1 MSREFLIN
9 LIFLLFINALVKPV
23 YIFWIDRNVQNVVG
37 QEYGIYFSLLSF
49 SYLFQIINDFGLQN
63 FNARNISRHRSLIHK
78 YLPGILR
85 LKAILGV
92 LYSVVVLLA
101 AYLIG
106 YEGDYLVLLFWIVII
121 QLMTS
126 FLLYLRSN
134 IAGLGFYRVDS
145 FLSILDKLLLII
157 ICGALFLTPSLRGT
171 FQIEWF
177 LYGQIGALGVSILAA
192 TLFLLPKVRL
202 TGHKVKITFMWL
214 ILKQSYPFA
223 LIYILMMVYTRIDAV
238 MLERMLEDGV
248 QESFTYASAYRLLDA
263 ANMITYLFVGLLL
276 PMFSRMLGQKEAIG
290 PLFEVSIKMLTIV
303 TACIALPVIF
313 QSESIVEWL
322 YDYGTDYSAS
332 ILNLLILGFIF
343 ISFGQLFGALLIANG
358 TVLPL
363 NKIYIGGIIINI
375 TSNILLIPHWKAY
388 GAALSTLFTEVFVA
402 ISLGLMIYKTFRG
415 LWQWRWVLKI
425 LGYSF
430 LTGFAIFTS
439 YQYLELDWKWHYFMT
454 LAMCAGL
461 SFVLRMIPSKEILKV
476 LQINQRI
483 KEGDSEIKK

>member
-1 MSREFLIN
+1 MKSTWEQMSREFLIN

-23 YIFWIDRNVQNVVG
+23 YIFWIDRTVQNVVG

-63 FNARNISRHRSLIHK
+63 FNARNISRHRSLVHK

-92 LYSVVVLLA
+92 LYSGVVLLA

-106 YEGDYLVLLFWIVII
+106 YEGDYMVLLFWIVII

-134 IAGLGFYRVDS
+134 IAGLGFYRMDS

-157 ICGALFLTPSLRGT
+157 ICGTMFLTPALRDS
-171 FQIEWF
+171 FKIEWF
-177 LYGQIGALGVSILAA
+177 LYAQIGALACGILVASMYI
-192 TLFLLPKVRL
+192 LPKVKL
-202 TGHKVKITFMWL
+202 SAHKVKYTFMWL

-290 PLFEVSIKMLTIV
+290 PLFEVSI
-303 TACIALPVIF
+303 
-313 QSESIVEWL
+313 
-322 YDYGTDYSAS
+322 
-332 ILNLLILGFIF
+332 IF

-375 TSNILLIPHWKAY
+375 TSNLILIPHWKAY

-402 ISLGLMIYKTFRG
+402 ISLGLMIYKTFKG

-439 YQYLELDWKWHYFMT
+439 YQYLDLDWKWHYFLT

-461 SFVLRMIPSKEILKV
+461 SFVLRMIPSKEMLKV

-483 KEGDSEIKK
+483 KSNDSEIDK